1 MIEKRLFK
9 KKGEKVEKNRR
20 CYVGVPT
27 FIQVDP
33 SG

>member
-9 KKGEKVEKNRR
+9 KKGEKVEKKR

-27 FIQVDP
+27 FIQIDP